1 MDQIRRMI
9 ATIQKYLGQLQTS
22 QKLLMGSMGVIVLMG
37 LMLVWIWSSQRRM
50 VELLPGVAVENQQ
63 TSSAFLTSSGVPN
76 EMRNGKLMVPA
87 EREGA
92 ARAMLAENGKLP
104 NDKTILFNNLIEKQ
118 SWINSRQQND
128 QLATTALMNQLAA
141 DISNFKGVRTAS
153 VILDI
158 PEASGIGRAVRKPTA
173 SATVTSRDGNALPQS
188 TVDAIAGYI
197 AGSRAG
203 LEIDRVRVI
212 DAAVGKQRRATNESD
227 MISSTYWEHAL
238 KVEAG
243 TRDKISESLAYIPGV
258 NVIVTATVDVTRVN
272 SETMMHLPVGQGSL
286 SEIKRTTE
294 DETKSTQAS
303 VGKEPGFGANVA
315 ADINKG
321 STTPGNSS
329 STTKADS
336 EFDLKPG
343 TKTETVSDP
352 RGMPTSVAVSVS
364 VPYGF
369 VEAVAAKSAGSAAGG
384 AAPAA
389 PGAAPTVSEADV
401 NKAFDQTIKPKI
413 EAMIKPHVLAMTTA
427 AKGVSAADVEK
438 MMQQAISVQL
448 VPMDM
453 PAMGS
458 SQAAGL
464 FGGGGGAGGMLSLG
478 GGLIDKAVLG
488 VLAVAALGMMFM
500 LIRKSGKRPEMPTV
514 EELVGLPPELETPSD
529 VIGDALEGEA
539 PLAGI
544 EVGEDEVQS
553 QKMLEQVAEMV
564 KDNPEVAAKL
574 LNRWIQTQD

>member
-1 MDQIRRMI
+1 MDQIRRMM
-9 ATIQKYLGQLQTS
+9 AMIQKYLGQLQTS
-22 QKLLMGSMGVIVLMG
+22 QKLLMGSMGVIVLMVM
-37 LMLVWIWSSQRRM
+37 LLVWIWSSQRRM

-63 TSSAFLTSSGVPN
+63 TSSAFLTSAGIPN

-87 EREGA
+87 EKEGN

-104 NDKTILFNNLIEKQ
+104 SDKTIMFNNLIDRQ
-118 SWINSRQQND
+118 SWINSRQQNE
-128 QLATTALMNQLAA
+128 QLATIALQNQLAA

-212 DAAVGKQRRATNESD
+212 DAAISKQRRATNESD

-272 SETMMHLPVGQGSL
+272 SETMMHLPSGQGTL
-286 SEIKRTTE
+286 TEIRRTTE

-315 ADINKG
+315 ADVNKG
-321 STTPGNSS
+321 STTPGNTS
-329 STTKADS
+329 STTKTES
-336 EFDLKPG
+336 EFDIKAG
-343 TKTETVSDP
+343 TKTESVSDP
-352 RGMPTSVAVSVS
+352 RGMPTAVAVSVG

-369 VEAVAAKSAGSAAGG
+369 VEAVAAKSAGNAAGG
-384 AAPAA
+384 ATPAA
-389 PGAAPTVSEADV
+389 PGAAPAVSEGDV
-401 NKAFDQTIKPKI
+401 NRAFDQTIKPKI
-413 EAMIKPHVLAMTTA
+413 EAMIRPHVLAMTTS
-427 AKGVSAADVEK
+427 AKGASAADVDK
-438 MMQQAISVQL
+438 MIQQAISVQL
-448 VPMDM
+448 VPMDL
-453 PAMGS
+453 PAMGG
-458 SQAAGL
+458 SQSAGL
-464 FGGGGGAGGMLSLG
+464 FGGGGAGGMLSLG

-514 EELVGLPPELETPSD
+514 EELVGMPPELETPSD

-553 QKMLEQVAEMV
+553 QKMLEQVSEMV
-564 KDNPEVAAKL
+564 KEHPEVAAKL

>member
-1 MDQIRRMI
+1 MDQIRRMMAI
-9 ATIQKYLGQLQTS
+9 IQKYLGQLQTS
-22 QKLLMGSMGVIVLMG
+22 QKLLMGSMGVIVLMVM
-37 LMLVWIWSSQRRM
+37 LLVWIWSSQRRL
-50 VELLPGVAVENQQ
+50 VELLPGVAIENQQ
-63 TSSAFLTSSGVPN
+63 TSSAFLTSAGIPN
-76 EMRNGKLMVPA
+76 EMQAGKLMVPA
-87 EREGA
+87 EKEGA

-104 NDKTILFNNLIEKQ
+104 SDKTIMFNNLIEKQ

-128 QLATTALMNQLAA
+128 QLTTIALQNQLAA

-173 SATVTSRDGNALPQS
+173 SATVTSRDGNALSQG
-188 TVDAIAGYI
+188 TVDAIAAYI

-227 MISSTYWEHAL
+227 TISSTYWDHAL

-258 NVIVTATVDVTRVN
+258 NVIVTATVDVTKVN
-272 SETMMHLPVGQGSL
+272 SQTMMNLPVGQGTL

-321 STTPGNSS
+321 NTTPGNTS

-336 EFDLKPG
+336 EFDIKPG
-343 TKTETVSDP
+343 TKTETVVDP
-352 RGMPTSVAVSVS
+352 RGMPTSIAVSVS

-369 VEAVAAKSAGSAAGG
+369 VEAIAAKSTGNAAGG
-384 AAPAA
+384 ATPAA
-389 PGAAPTVSEADV
+389 PGAAPSVAEADV
-401 NKAFDQTIKPKI
+401 NKAFDQTIKPRI
-413 EAMIKPHVLAMTTA
+413 EAAIRPHVLAMTTS

-448 VPMDM
+448 VPMDL
-453 PAMGS
+453 PAMAGT
-458 SQAAGL
+458 QAAGL
-464 FGGGGGAGGMLSLG
+464 FGGGGAGGMLSLG

-488 VLAVAALGMMFM
+488 VLAMAALGMMFM

-514 EELVGLPPELETPSD
+514 EELVGMPPELETPSD

-553 QKMLEQVAEMV
+553 QKMLEQVGEMV
-564 KDNPEVAAKL
+564 KDSPEVAAKL